1 MRKTILIILIPCS
14 IMKIRFI
21 IRIDVNILFAKQ
33 RKLNG
38 AECSLLKKAPK
49 TNRKAIFRCND

>member
-1 MRKTILIILIPCS
+1 
-14 IMKIRFI
+14 MKIRFI
-21 IRIDVNILFAKQ
+21 IRIDDNILFAKQ

-49 TNRKAIFRCND
+49 TNQKAIFRCNDLTANELVVHYCHYM